1 MSLARVPIVLSPRGV
16 LWLGEEARTPS
27 KRLPESR
34 LAKAQPTSDKVR
46 CLFIVARDQPDLWD
60 RLRKDFAEDKE
71 VHVILDR
78 RRGERR
84 QRVQP
89 PTRER
94 RWDYRRRASIDTDL
108 RYRSF
113 VIIHEQGGRLSA

>member
-1 MSLARVPIVLSPRGV
+1 MSLARVPVILSPRDV
-16 LWLGEEARTPS
+16 LWLGEEATTPS
-27 KRLPESR
+27 KRVPESR
-34 LAKAQPTSDKVR
+34 PAKAQPTSDKVG

-60 RLRKDFAEDKE
+60 HLRKDFAEERE
-71 VHVILDR
+71 VRVFLDR

-89 PTRER
+89 LKQER
-94 RWDYRRRASIDTDL
+94 RCDNRRRASIDTDL

-113 VIIHEQGGRLSA
+113 VIIHEQGVLSA